1 MAQPKRLRQVGGILI
16 GISVGLIAG
25 AGGFTFF
32 YADGA
37 AYLSNNP
44 RACANCHVMH
54 EQFDAWSRSSHHAVA
69 TCNDC
74 HTPHT
79 FFGKY
84 FTKAVNGFNH
94 SLAFTVGGFHEP
106 IQVTTRNRRITENA
120 CRHCHE
126 SIVHAID
133 HTGDNEPMSC
143 IRCHVS
149 VGHLH

>member
-1 MAQPKRLRQVGGILI
+1 MKRRARLHTMTGILI
-16 GISVGLIAG
+16 GVSLGLIG
-25 AGGFTFF
+25 GVGGFTFI

-44 RACANCHVMH
+44 KACANCHVMQ
-54 EQFDAWSRSSHHAVA
+54 EQYDAWSRSSHHAVA

-74 HTPHT
+74 HAPHT
-79 FFGKY
+79 LFGKY
-84 FTKAVNGFNH
+84 LTKAINGFNH

-106 IQVTTRNRRITENA
+106 IQITSRNHRITESA

-126 SIVHAID
+126 PIVHSID
-133 HTGDNEPMSC
+133 LAGGAEPISC
-143 IRCHVS
+143 VRCHRS